1 MQKPDNFFYLSC
13 FFLHGGLHLGTATRL
28 YRKLW

>member
-1 MQKPDNFFYLSC
+1 MTQKQVTDFTLAAFS
-13 FFLHGGLHLGTATRL
+13 HGDLHLGTATRL